1 MATAPTGPT
10 GQSGPDADPHGVLG
24 APPLLCLPTAPYPG
38 LRPFLDHEDMLMHGR
53 QAQVADIVHRL
64 GRQRPLAAADNALP
78 GDAPPLTRFV
88 AVIGGSGSG
97 KSSLIRAGV
106 VPFLRQYGI
115 PEAGDLWEAIVTTPG
130 TNFQP
135 DADGRLIESP
145 ITRLARKVERV
156 LRGGFQ
162 PERCEAIEQTLRRPG
177 GLGLMVDTYGRELNL
192 PAGVV
197 PETACVLVV
206 IDQFEELFHKT
217 NSQSADAQLLVDR
230 VIDHYHQSKT
240 GRGSARCFLAIT
252 MRSEHLND
260 CAGYLGLPEA
270 INAGSYLVSR
280 LDDAQVREVIEKPAQ
295 RYLRL
300 HQRERQ
306 ALARQ
311 PAPGHAPALPELPRT
326 VVFDPL
332 LVQRLIDDTRALA
345 HDPDHLP
352 LLQHALARTW
362 GAALT
367 RLKLP
372 HDGVPDA
379 VTLPDLW
386 HAALADAGGGQ
397 APAAGQNV
405 LQLSLDHW
413 AEQAF
418 LSHPVADQLDVLALM
433 RRLAYKDTRTG
444 TYNQQRLYVGRPPL
458 MQARIHE
465 LVRGRW
471 ILNVD
476 YLYWDDEDPARVTLK
491 VSHESFIRGW
501 NRLRKLADDEAWR
514 LEQYMALLA
523 ATERWVEKGH
533 RADDLLDQRLLGLL
547 HDARIDEA
555 LGTHGSA
562 HDAAPPTATWQD
574 WQRWLAQLPQGQALQ
589 AVSLIEVR
597 RFVRSSH
604 QRQVVAAQRGKRAT
618 RTIAVL
624 GALVGV
630 TLLFTG
636 FSIFVQQPVADRSR
650 LYFDAAS
657 LANRATLRNAYPDIG
672 GSQHELAAL
681 LEAAS
686 QLRRARSAEG
696 KDAARFAAVSDLLLQ
711 SDWSPLKALRLA
723 NLLPEA
729 ARTVEPSVN
738 GKLRA
743 LLTRSVWRTPNV
755 LPTGADQLIDSDS
768 SKPLLNINCD
778 LLTGVLKPVEG
789 RRQDDDVRRGVFV
802 SKGSL
807 LAGRDEAN
815 TRNNLMYT
823 ATLRH
828 GSECTLGKQLQ
839 ALPADREPAVMFDAL
854 LGHLL
859 LAVDSDVPGA
869 PATVSISRM
878 RWDDPDA
885 GGSAEIHQPL
895 AVVFNN
901 QAAERLR
908 RQVPQSV
915 GMAGATWRMPGGRAI
930 RVDDEAWRINAE
942 NGQRMVPQP
951 AAVDLRPLVEDPAD
965 RRCEAIRQ
973 AVLTEI
979 ALGRGGGA
987 PGFGV
992 GSAEADVQV
1001 HVYPDGA
1008 YCLALLRVPLPG
1020 AAVGDDARHQVNV
1033 RAYARPSA
1041 KDLDLQHKL
1050 TIDVASVASFE
1061 FGRVRASENNWF
1073 VGQPGSDVAGWL
1085 MIERKTTQE
1094 GLRYTGAPWSTD
1106 ALLQLGAQ
1114 VLKAHQAIKLASGSG
1129 TALPGGP
1136 PVGAPPVGAPPVGGP
1151 PLGAPPVGAPPI
1163 GAAPAPTGASKP
1175 AGD

>member
-1 MATAPTGPT
+1 MTTT
-10 GQSGPDADPHGVLG
+10 DAQDPAQALR
-24 APPLLCLPTAPYPG
+24 LPTSPYPG
-38 LRPFLDHEDMLMHGR
+38 LRPFLDHEDMLMNGR
-53 QAQVADIVHRL
+53 QSQVEDIVARL
-64 GRQRPLAAADNALP
+64 GKPRRAAPGAADLLAD
-78 GDAPPLTRFV
+78 GPPPVTRFV

-106 VPFLRQYGI
+106 VPYLRQFGI
-115 PEAGDLWEAIVTTPG
+115 PDAGDLWESVVATPG
-130 TNFQP
+130 TNFRA
-135 DADGRLIESP
+135 DADGVVRESP
-145 ITRLARKVERV
+145 ITRLARKFERV
-156 LRGGFQ
+156 LRG
-162 PERCEAIEQTLRRPG
+162 PHAPARCEAIEQTLRRPG
-177 GLGLMVDTYGRELNL
+177 GLGLMVETFGPDLNL
-192 PAGVV
+192 PGGVR
-197 PETACVLVV
+197 PEDACVLFV

-217 NSQSADAQLLVDR
+217 NAGSADAALLVER
-230 VIDHYHQSKT
+230 VIDHFHQAKC
-240 GRGSARCFLAIT
+240 GKGCERCYLAIT

-270 INAGSYLVSR
+270 INAGGYLVSR
-280 LDDAQVREVIEKPAQ
+280 LDDTQVREVIEKPAQ

-300 HQRERQ
+300 RQRERQ
-306 ALARQ
+306 TLLRQSPALDA
-311 PAPGHAPALPELPRT
+311 ASLPALPRAVRFEPE
-326 VVFDPL
+326 VVT
-332 LVQRLIDDTRALA
+332 RLIEDTRPIAN
-345 HDPDHLP
+345 DPDHLP
-352 LLQHALARTW
+352 LLQHVLARAW
-362 GAALT
+362 QCACE
-367 RLKLP
+367 RLGLP

-379 VTLPDLW
+379 ITLPDLW
-386 HAALADAGGGQ
+386 RAAQATGDAAL
-397 APAAGQNV
+397 PAEQNL
-405 LQLSLDHW
+405 LQLSLDRW
-413 AEQAF
+413 AEQVLA
-418 LSHPVADQLDVLALM
+418 SHPADEQQRVLDLM
-433 RRLAYKDTRTG
+433 RRLAYKDNRSG
-444 TYNQQRLYVGRPPL
+444 TYNQQRLYVADHALPAP
-458 MQARIHE
+458 E
-465 LVRGRW
+465 LRALLHDRW
-471 ILNVD
+471 TEGVD
-476 YLYWDDEDPARVTLK
+476 YLFWDDENPTRVTLK

-501 NRLRKLADDEAWR
+501 KRLRKLADDEAWR
-514 LEQYMALLA
+514 LEQYITLLA
-523 ATERWVEKGH
+523 ATERWQKRGH
-533 RADDLLDQRLLGLL
+533 HADDLLDLRLLGLL

-562 HDAAPPTATWQD
+562 HDADAPTATWHD
-574 WQRWLAQLPQGQALQ
+574 WQRWLAQLPQGKALQ
-589 AVSLIEVR
+589 AVPRTEVR
-597 RFVRSSH
+597 RFLRSSH
-604 QRQVVAAQRGKRAT
+604 QRQVAAAQRGKRTT

-657 LANRATLRNAYPDIG
+657 HANRVTLRNAYPDIG

-686 QLRRARSAEG
+686 RLRLARSPDGAH
-696 KDAARFAAVSDLLLQ
+696 FAAVSDLLLQ
-711 SDWSPLKALRLA
+711 SDWSPLTGLRLA

-755 LPTGADQLIDSDS
+755 LPTDNDQVIDSDNS
-768 SKPLLNINCD
+768 QPILNIQCD
-778 LLTGVLKPVEG
+778 QLSGVLKPVEG
-789 RRQDDDVRRGVFV
+789 RRENDDVRRGVFV

-807 LAGRDEAN
+807 LAGREEAN
-815 TRNNLMYT
+815 TRNNLMFT

-839 ALPADREPAVMFDAL
+839 ALPLDREPAVMFDAL

-859 LAVDSDVPGA
+859 LAVDSDTPGA
-869 PATVSISRM
+869 PATVSISRV
-878 RWDDPDA
+878 RWDDPDG

-942 NGQRMVPQP
+942 IGQRMVPQP
-951 AAVDLRPLVEDPAD
+951 AAADLRPLVEDLTD

-973 AVLTEI
+973 AVLAEL

-987 PGFGV
+987 PGRGA

-1001 HVYPDGA
+1001 HVYPDGD

-1033 RAYARPSA
+1033 RAYARPGP

-1050 TIDVASVASFE
+1050 TIDAASVASFE
-1061 FGRVRASENNWF
+1061 FGRVRASENHWL
-1073 VGQPGSDVAGWL
+1073 VGQPKSDVAGWL
-1085 MIERKTTQE
+1085 MIERKTDKE
-1094 GLRYTGAPWSTD
+1094 GLRYTGAPWSTN

-1114 VLKAHQAIKLASGSG
+1114 VLKAHQAIELAAGPG
-1129 TALPGGP
+1129 TAPAGGP
-1136 PVGAPPVGAPPVGGP
+1136 PVGAPAV
-1151 PLGAPPVGAPPI
+1151 
-1163 GAAPAPTGASKP
+1163 GAAPAPTAASKP